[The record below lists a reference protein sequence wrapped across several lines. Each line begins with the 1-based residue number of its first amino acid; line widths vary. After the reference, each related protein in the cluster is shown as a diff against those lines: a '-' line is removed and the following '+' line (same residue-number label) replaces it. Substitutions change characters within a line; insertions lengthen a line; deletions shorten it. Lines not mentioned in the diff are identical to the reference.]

1 MSTTGHMGF
10 LVYRRKIRFWDVDAY
25 GHVFNPR
32 YLVYFDDVLCDAFDA
47 AGVSF
52 LAEENG
58 GYEFVVA
65 HLECDFVGAARMG
78 QEITTS
84 ISIERFGNT
93 SIVFSME
100 SVDDATGETI
110 VRGSEVYVVIDAETR
125 RPTPVP
131 DAIRDGFETL
141 A

>member
-1 MSTTGHMGF
+1 MLCMGF
-10 LVYRRKIRFWDVDAY
+10 PVYRRKVRFWDVDAY
-25 GHVFNPR
+25 GHLFNAR

-65 HLECDFVGAARMG
+65 LLECDFVGDAWMG
-78 QEITTS
+78 QEVVTS
-84 ISIERFGNT
+84 ISIEGFGRT
-93 SIVFSME
+93 SIVFSIE
-100 SVDDATGETI
+100 TIDDATGETV
-110 VRGSEVYVVIDAETR
+110 VRGHEVYVVIDAETR

-131 DAIRDGFETL
+131 NTIREAFEAL